1 MERNDKYEIIS
12 KCSSVSRPGLYVMV
26 FLIFINSCD
35 NNAKLINLQK
45 SVDELKSI
53 VQRTEEVSLSTQDN

>member
-1 MERNDKYEIIS
+1 MDSNDKYEIIS
-12 KCSSVSRPGLYVMV
+12 KCSSVSRPGLYVIV
-26 FLIFINSCD
+26 FLLFINSCD
-35 NNAKLINLQK
+35 QNARLIKIQK